1 MMRNV
6 KMTVFVVILVCCT
19 YLPKIANATVTFED
33 GETHNITWAINDNVH
48 VYDDHWTGQ
57 ITTVNV
63 LEGGEI
69 SYSSSSGYSLYADDS
84 SAVNVLGGSIGHL
97 NARDNSIVTLSS
109 GQIGFDLFARDS
121 SMVTVS
127 GGSIGDNLHAQNS
140 AIITVSGGSIG
151 ERIIATG
158 GGKITFKGRDFAING
173 QPVNFG
179 TFDTGNYDWVQG
191 WLTGILENGSILDN
205 EFRIELD
212 NSSITLVPEPAT
224 LLLLGLGAV
233 ILRKRK

>member
-1 MMRNV
+1 MRRV
-6 KMTVFVVILVCCT
+6 LLVVSLISYCVGIAEGTV
-19 YLPKIANATVTFED
+19 YFED
-33 GETHNITWAINDNVH
+33 GETHNITWTINDNVH

-57 ITTVNV
+57 VTTVNV

-127 GGSIGDNLHAQNS
+127 GGAIGDNLHAQNS

-179 TFDTGNYDWVQG
+179 TFDTGNYDWVEG

-212 NSSITLVPEPAT
+212 NSSITLVPEPST
-224 LLLLGLGAV
+224 LLLLGLGGLM
-233 ILRKRK
+233 LRKNKC